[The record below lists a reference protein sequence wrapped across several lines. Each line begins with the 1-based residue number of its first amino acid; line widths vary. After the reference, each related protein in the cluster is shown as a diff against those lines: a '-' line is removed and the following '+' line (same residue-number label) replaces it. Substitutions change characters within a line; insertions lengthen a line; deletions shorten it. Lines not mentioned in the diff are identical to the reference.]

1 MSGAEALTIRYAE
14 HERVQ
19 RLVEALRYH
28 LEGISL
34 GYDRAGDPSGRAPGM
49 YLAVVVGP
57 GIEAYADSMG
67 DNRWPES
74 GELDPLANPDRF
86 ADAATEVAYSRDGA
100 VVVSV
105 DGIVSRQLVR
115 FRTVDGPS
123 GDAYEPWMG
132 ARHMS
137 ALDIS
142 TRPDVIATLTL
153 SQETGRVTVFEDGAF
168 ESDGWA
174 ELGKPWRAADG

>member
-1 MSGAEALTIRYAE
+1 MNRTEALDIRYAE
-14 HERVQ
+14 HERVR
-19 RLVEALRYH
+19 RLIETLRYH
-28 LEGISL
+28 VEEISL
-34 GYDRAGDPSGRAPGM
+34 GYDRTTDPTARAPGM

-57 GIEAYADSMG
+57 SIGAYADPMG

-74 GELDPLANPDRF
+74 GRNPPTAPSEF
-86 ADAATEVAYSRDGA
+86 ADAATEVAYSHDGA
-100 VVVSV
+100 VVISV

-123 GDAYEPWMG
+123 GDVYEPWMG

-142 TRPDVIATLTL
+142 TRPDVLATLTL
-153 SQETGRVTVFEDGAF
+153 SQESGRVTVFDDGAF
-168 ESDGWA
+168 ESDEWD
-174 ELGKPWRAADG
+174 ELGKPWRAVDG